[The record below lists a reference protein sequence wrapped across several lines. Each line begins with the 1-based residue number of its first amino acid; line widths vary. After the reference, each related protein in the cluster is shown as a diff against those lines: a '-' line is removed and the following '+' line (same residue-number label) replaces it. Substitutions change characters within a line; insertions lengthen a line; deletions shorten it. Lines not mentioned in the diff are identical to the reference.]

1 MSEYYI
7 KHSKFFSEDDIAF
20 LKTLTFAEE
29 MIQDS
34 PVMARAKKTIFIPT
48 GFKKRY
54 NSIVKEAQEKYNVT
68 IFDPITY
75 EKFIYSNYT
84 TGNYI
89 RSHNDLRELEADGAR
104 KLTIVALLNNDFAG
118 GEFRMMIPEQF
129 NSGMI
134 PIELEAGDVIIFPSY
149 VPHEVCDITDG
160 SRITLTTWVQGP
172 NWT

>member
-1 MSEYYI
+1 MTDFYI
-7 KHSKFFSEDDIAF
+7 KHKKFFLEEDIEF
-20 LKTLTFAEE
+20 LKTLTATDE
-29 MIQDS
+29 MIQNS
-34 PVMARAKKTIFIPT
+34 PVMARHKKTVFVPN

-84 TGNYI
+84 AGHYI
-89 RSHNDLRELEADGAR
+89 RSHNDLIEFESPGAR
-104 KLTIVALLNNDFAG
+104 KLTIVALLNNEFSG
-118 GEFRMMIPEQF
+118 GEFRTMVPEQF
-129 NSGMI
+129 NAGMV
-134 PIELEAGDVIIFPSY
+134 PVELEAGDVIIFPSY
-149 VPHEVCDITDG
+149 VPHEVCNVSDG